1 MRLIVNKAAVAL
13 VAETAEE
20 AALIGEA
27 AGQAGHVFELFAKN
41 PGECRFVDRG
51 PREFACREPIN
62 IVWTERGLEARW
74 RPISNLA
81 PTPFELDGAAYASVE
96 GFWQGLKF
104 RQPDAR
110 ARVAALA
117 GPEAMRAGRA
127 APPGE
132 AVIYQGLSIAV
143 GRPEHWALMRRA
155 CQAKFEQN
163 EAARTALLAT
173 GERLL
178 THKARKDSRTIPG
191 AIMADIW
198 MSIRAKLR
206 RNGSLSPLRFS
217 V

>member
-1 MRLIVNKAAVAL
+1 MRLIVNRAAVAL
-13 VAETAEE
+13 VAETAAEE
-20 AALIGEA
+20 AMIGEA
-27 AGQAGHVFELFAKN
+27 AGRTGHVFELFAKN
-41 PGECRFVDRG
+41 PGECRFIDRG

-62 IVWTERGLEARW
+62 IVWTERGLEERW

-104 RQPDAR
+104 RQPEAR
-110 ARVAALA
+110 ARIAALA
-117 GPEAMRAGRA
+117 GQEAMRAGRA
-127 APPGE
+127 APPSE
-132 AVIYQGLSIAV
+132 AVIYQGLSIAA

-155 CQAKFEQN
+155 CEAKFEQN
-163 EAARTALLAT
+163 EAARSALLAT

-178 THKARKDSRTIPG
+178 THKARKDSRSIPG

-206 RNGSLSPLRFS
+206 
-217 V
+217 